1 MFLFFFYFFFF
12 SSNLISIATST
23 LVDPYLITNGFNNSL
38 ISQDDSFKRTAIPEP
53 VLKWRESVVKN
64 HSALDLPEP
73 MVSKLDPTGTTTT
86 TTTGI
91 RLHDD
96 DDDDNK
102 KLISCT
108 YLLNL
113 YILLPSNCDPKN
125 IIIYTILHISELFK
139 STTTSISTTCLC
151 SYFPL
156 GRK

>member
-1 MFLFFFYFFFF
+1 MWEQHSKVFLFFFF
-12 SSNLISIATST
+12 SNLISIATST

-73 MVSKLDPTGTTTT
+73 MVSKLDPTGGTT

-96 DDDDNK
+96 DDDDDDDDDK

-108 YLLNL
+108 YLPNL

-125 IIIYTILHISELFK
+125 IIIIIYYTIH
-139 STTTSISTTCLC
+139 
-151 SYFPL
+151 
-156 GRK
+156 